1 MWKTLARSYQKEALW
16 ALASDTTFEIV
27 EASGGIISLDISGLL
42 GGSATQ
48 DGLIDVSSENGD
60 GGKVLVKASDTVSA
74 TGASSTLA
82 NAGDLGSGGEVIFF
96 SENTATWE
104 PDSVISAQGGQAAG
118 DGGFVE
124 LSGLNNIK
132 FSNAVFLLPL
142 QWRNGTFLNRP
153 G

>member
-1 MWKTLARSYQKEALW
+1 MRMNLLHSLVAMLKLWLDHIIWRSVGLLAA
-16 ALASDTTFEIV
+16 DTSFEIG
-27 EASGGIISLDISGLL
+27 EAAGGIISLDISGLL

-104 PDSVISAQGGQAAG
+104 PDSVISAQGGQG
-118 DGGFVE
+118 KRGWW
-124 LSGLNNIK
+124 IC
-132 FSNAVFLLPL
+132 
-142 QWRNGTFLNRP
+142 
-153 G
+153 